1 MRADEISSLIRLREG
16 RRGNGMGRN
25 EVDVEDRE
33 EGGKDEGEGRED
45 RGGETYCKTSW
56 NNDAN
61 TRFPFEWS

>member
-1 MRADEISSLIRLREG
+1 MES
-16 RRGNGMGRN
+16 N

-56 NNDAN
+56 NYDAN